1 MATNKKFRVKHGLE
15 VNTLSGSTS
24 TLVFP
29 TTDGTANQVIQT
41 DGSGNLSFT
50 SISTNF
56 LGLAD
61 VTPSTFSGQGGKV
74 VQVNAGA
81 TGLEFGTAVVGQSS
95 RESFTGDGTTTAFTL
110 TAGYA
115 GQNDVFIFVDGVIQ
129 YPGTHFTISGSTLTF
144 TAAPVSQAQIL
155 IHGTSPVA
163 STVTPGDG
171 TVTAAKLAASAY
183 TRDVFTGNG
192 STSAYNL
199 TGTAGSPLA
208 PFVFVGGVI
217 QDPTTHYTIN
227 ATSSPNTITFTSNVP
242 NGTEAVVIYG
252 PVSVT
257 GVPSDGAITTQKFSP
272 SVFTMDTFT
281 GNGTTQAFTMSVA
294 TTDPKNLWVT
304 VAGVPQTPTTAYT
317 TNNLT
322 LTFTGTPAN
331 GAAIVVRHIIG
342 GATLVPADNSVTS
355 AKIVDG
361 TVTKL
366 DLAFNPEDDAVA
378 LSIALG

>member
-15 VNTLSGSTS
+15 VNTLSGSTT

-29 TTDGTANQVIQT
+29 TVDGTAGQVLTT
-41 DGSGNLSFT
+41 DGSGTLSFAASAGQFT
-50 SISTNF
+50 ALS
-56 LGLAD
+56 D
-61 VTPSTFSGQGGKV
+61 TPSSLTGQGGKV

-95 RESFTGDGTTTAFTL
+95 RESFTGDGTATAFTL

-129 YPGTHFTISGSTLTF
+129 YPGTHFTISGTTLTF

-199 TGTAGSPLA
+199 TSTAGSPLA

-217 QDPTTHYTIN
+217 QDPTTHYTIDT
-227 ATSSPNTITFTSNVP
+227 TSSPNTITFTSNVP

-257 GVPSDGAITTQKFSP
+257 GVPSDGTITTQKFAP

-281 GNGTTQAFTMSVA
+281 GDGTTQAFTMSVA

-342 GATLVPADNSVTS
+342 GATSVPADNSVTS

>member
-15 VNTLSGSTS
+15 VNTLSGSTT

-29 TTDGTANQVIQT
+29 TVDGTAGQVLTT
-41 DGSGNLSFT
+41 DGSGTLSFAASAGQFT
-50 SISTNF
+50 ALS
-56 LGLAD
+56 D
-61 VTPSTFSGQGGKV
+61 TPSSLTGQGGKV

>member
-15 VNTLSGSTS
+15 VNTLSGSTT

-29 TTDGTANQVIQT
+29 TVDGTAGQVLTT
-41 DGSGNLSFT
+41 DGSGTLSFAASAGQFT
-50 SISTNF
+50 ALS
-56 LGLAD
+56 D
-61 VTPSTFSGQGGKV
+61 TPSSLTGQGGKV

-129 YPGTHFTISGSTLTF
+129 YPGTHFTISGTTLTF

-217 QDPTTHYTIN
+217 QDPTTHYTID

-257 GVPSDGAITTQKFSP
+257 GVPSDGTITTQKFSP

-281 GNGTTQAFTMSVA
+281 GDGVAQAFTLSVA

-342 GATLVPADNSVTS
+342 GATSVPADNTVTS

>member
-1 MATNKKFRVKHGLE
+1 MATNKKFLVKHGLE
-15 VNTLSGSTS
+15 VNTLSGSTT

-29 TTDGTANQVIQT
+29 TVDGTAGQVLTT
-41 DGSGNLSFT
+41 DGSGTLSFAASAGQFT
-50 SISTNF
+50 ALS
-56 LGLAD
+56 D
-61 VTPSTFSGQGGKV
+61 TPSSLTGQGGKV

-95 RESFTGDGTTTAFTL
+95 RESFTGDGTATAFTL

-155 IHGTSPVA
+155 IHGTSPVG

-171 TVTAAKLAASAY
+171 TVTASKLAASAY

-199 TGTAGSPLA
+199 TSTAGSPLA

-217 QDPTTHYTIN
+217 QDPTTHYAIDV
-227 ATSSPNTITFTSNVP
+227 TSSPNTITFTSNVP

-257 GVPSDGAITTQKFSP
+257 GVPSDGTITTQKFSP
-272 SVFTMDTFT
+272 AVFTMDTFT
-281 GNGTTQAFTMSVA
+281 GDGTTQAFTMSVA

-342 GATLVPADNSVTS
+342 GATSVPADNSVTS